1 MGYLSEYINKG
12 LSPNQLS
19 DELQRLIQIYKSK
32 TGRGIF
38 LYVAAMFKRIPEISM
53 NQEDFYVFRDIL
65 KDYNDE
71 NELDIYIETP
81 GGNGITAE
89 EIAKFLHNKF
99 QKVNFVISGEAK
111 SAGTILA
118 MSGNEIYMTE
128 TGSLGPIDAQVTI
141 GRSIVSAY
149 DYIEW
154 IKEKMDEAKKTGKL
168 NPVDA
173 TMISQITPGEIQQV
187 FHSLEYAKDL
197 VKQWLP
203 VYKFNNWDITETR
216 RINVTKDMKEKRA
229 SDIAESV
236 ADHSHWRTHGR
247 SLKIDDLTNIGLKVE
262 NLDLMPEISEI
273 VYRIQFVCKLIFE
286 TTTIYKLFI
295 SKNDRIF
302 KQAVNANINNRPI
315 FNLQEKPQ
323 VVQIDVKCPKCG
335 REYSF
340 YKKII
345 DNKSIDENI
354 KKLNI
359 IELPSE
365 DVYKCE
371 CGHIMDL
378 RAIKNEIAIKLK

>member
-1 MGYLSEYINKG
+1 
-12 LSPNQLS
+12 
-19 DELQRLIQIYKSK
+19 
-32 TGRGIF
+32 
-38 LYVAAMFKRIPEISM
+38 MFKRIPEISL
-53 NQEDFYVFRDIL
+53 NQEDFYVFRDML

-154 IKEKMDEAKKTGKL
+154 IKEKMEEAKKTGKL

-187 FHSLEYAKDL
+187 FHSLEYAKDF

-262 NLDLMPEISEI
+262 NLDLTPEISEI

-315 FNLQEKPQ
+315 LNLQEKPQ
-323 VVQIDVKCPKCG
+323 VVQIDVKCQKCG

-340 YKKII
+340 YKKIV
-345 DNKSIDENI
+345 DNKSIDENM

-365 DVYKCE
+365 DIYKCE